1 MRNLAE
7 KQRRNKLNTCIN
19 ELSQLVPLISNASK
33 KIEKTSVLRLS
44 AAYLRLSRRKSLQIK
59 LAQWLHAFIYMFHK
73 TNDCFPL
80 SSLDGTQRTTRSSAC
95 VHKQN

>member
-19 ELSQLVPLISNASK
+19 ELSQLVPLISNSSK

-44 AAYLRLSRRKSLQIK
+44 AAYLRLSRRKCIQKYCFIFGILIK
-59 LAQWLHAFIYMFHK
+59 NNLTEYYFYYIF
-73 TNDCFPL
+73 
-80 SSLDGTQRTTRSSAC
+80 SIIGTQRKARTIASI
-95 VHKQN
+95 HK

>member
-44 AAYLRLSRRKSLQIK
+44 AAYLRLSRCKYSIIFNPILIV
-59 LAQWLHAFIYMFHK
+59 LPEIL
-73 TNDCFPL
+73 T
-80 SSLDGTQRTTRSSAC
+80 
-95 VHKQN
+95 